1 MLHWHEFFGR
11 STLVQFGKGSTAAS
25 QAHPRRCGLAGASG
39 PAAGNEVDLRIRRSR
54 VLARQL

>member
-11 STLVQFGKGSTAAS
+11 STFVQFGKGSTAAS
-25 QAHPRRCGLAGASG
+25 QAYPRRCGFAGASG
-39 PAAGNEVDLRIRRSR
+39 TSAGNEVGLRIRRSR